1 MNFLPWRL
9 LRIALVALSI
19 VLLTSIGASAQ
30 DMAGSRDHPAVKR
43 FGGST
48 LIGYEVRNFD
58 VVDFQTSTFQKYDLR
73 ARTRL
78 YAEPALRQEG
88 QLTRLWYEAAG
99 VTRSTE
105 LYRNYVN
112 ALKAA
117 GFKVLYDAEQDP
129 AATRWTGFLVGF
141 AGNGKDGVKNNRSN
155 FVFSGAKLDTV
166 RTGTF
171 QKDGTTV
178 RVTTVDWQKG
188 DAVRKIAEG
197 AYAAVD
203 VLEAKDMAQNMVVV
217 SADQIDKAIAATGKV
232 AIYGILFDTGKADI
246 KAESAPS
253 LAQIAT
259 FLQANAKAKL
269 HVVGHTDNV
278 GGFDGNM
285 ALSRRRADA
294 VVAALVS
301 AHGIAATRLIGN
313 GVGALAPV
321 ATNGSDAGRALN
333 RRVELV
339 LQ

>member
-1 MNFLPWRL
+1 MQSLSRFLR
-9 LRIALVALSI
+9 AAFAALS
-19 VLLTSIGASAQ
+19 VGLLAAAGASAQ
-30 DMAGSRDHPAVKR
+30 DMAGARDHSAVKR

-58 VVDFQTSTFQKYDLR
+58 SVDFQTSTFRKYDLQ
-73 ARTRL
+73 TRSRQ

-99 VTRSTE
+99 GTRSTE

-112 ALKAA
+112 ELKAA

-129 AATRWTGFLVGF
+129 AATRWNSFLSGFF
-141 AGNGKDGVKNNRSN
+141 NNGKEWIKNNRSE
-155 FVFSGAKLDTV
+155 FIFTAAKLDTV

-178 RVTTVDWQKG
+178 RVTTVDWAKA
-188 DAVRKIAEG
+188 DPARKVAQG

-203 VLEAKDMAQNMVVV
+203 VLEAKAMTQNMVVV
-217 SADQIDKAIAATGKV
+217 SAAEIDKAIASTGKV
-232 AIYGILFDTGKADI
+232 ALYGILFDTGKADI
-246 KAESAPS
+246 QPASAAS
-253 LAQIAT
+253 LAQIAV
-259 FLQANAKAKL
+259 FLQADAKAKL

-278 GGFDGNM
+278 GAFDSNI
-285 ALSRRRADA
+285 ALSKRRADA
-294 VVAALVS
+294 VIAALGRS
-301 AHGIAATRLIGN
+301 HGIAAARLIGH
-313 GVGALAPV
+313 GVGSLAPV
-321 ATNGSDAGRALN
+321 ATNSTEAGRALN